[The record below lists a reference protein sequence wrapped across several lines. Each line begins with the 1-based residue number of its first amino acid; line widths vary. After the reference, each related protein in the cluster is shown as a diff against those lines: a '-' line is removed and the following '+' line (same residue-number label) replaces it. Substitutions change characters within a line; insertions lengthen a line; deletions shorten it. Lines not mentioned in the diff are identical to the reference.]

1 MVVFIAV
8 SLLSLCV
15 LLAQGSR
22 VILTGNMRPFFWR
35 KRGHDDAGLQ
45 LRPVA
50 RIFISALYV
59 ISSAVLIYAMLD
71 VIGSRHDNSMSPTQ
85 LVGDSWS
92 LMTIAVCL
100 VVYGVVAITRPDIII
115 RQVLSVYVDTGAGHP
130 GQASFRMTV
139 MLLGAIFVC
148 AGIVLLLR

>member
-1 MVVFIAV
+1 MIVFIAV

-15 LLAQGSR
+15 LLAQGIR

-35 KRGHDDAGLQ
+35 KRGNDGAELQ
-45 LRPVA
+45 LKPVA

-59 ISSAVLIYAMLD
+59 ISSAMLIYAMLD
-71 VIGSRHDNSMSPTQ
+71 VIGAKHGNSSSSTK

-92 LMTIAVCL
+92 LMMIALCL
-100 VVYGVVAITRPDIII
+100 VVYGVIATIRPDIVI
-115 RQVLSVYVDTGAGHP
+115 RSVLSIYADTGTMYSDR
-130 GQASFRMTV
+130 ASFRMTV

-148 AGIVLLLR
+148 AGIALLLR